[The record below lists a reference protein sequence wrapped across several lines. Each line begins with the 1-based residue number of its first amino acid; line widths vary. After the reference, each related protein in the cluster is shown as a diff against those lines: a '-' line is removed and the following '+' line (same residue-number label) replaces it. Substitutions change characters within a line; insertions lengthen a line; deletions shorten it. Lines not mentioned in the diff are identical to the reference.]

1 MRPPVTALSI
11 SAYDRERGEEE
22 EDGGFLKPIC
32 LLYRAVSI
40 ETIIAFP
47 RDGLEITLLCDKE
60 AIVVQLVTRL
70 AVAHPRELLA
80 ATSRPA
86 RWRTSSAALVACSQI
101 KGTIVRGRSWEAV
114 PQDRFVYIWR
124 LIDERG
130 VEGQSKLHQSVPT
143 AATLIPC
150 YTLSFIGIQ
159 LQKRFVRCQE
169 HLRARKCLFE
179 TLNNRLSL
187 IRTEPVGVLLVL
199 LVALRLVVGGPMA

>member
-1 MRPPVTALSI
+1 MGEPNGCLSSSMCSMRPPVTALSI
-11 SAYDRERGEEE
+11 SAYDRGRGEEE
-22 EDGGFLKPIC
+22 EDGGFLKAIC

-101 KGTIVRGRSWEAV
+101 KGTIVRGRSWEAA
-114 PQDRFVYIWR
+114 P
-124 LIDERG
+124 
-130 VEGQSKLHQSVPT
+130 
-143 AATLIPC
+143 
-150 YTLSFIGIQ
+150 
-159 LQKRFVRCQE
+159 
-169 HLRARKCLFE
+169 
-179 TLNNRLSL
+179 
-187 IRTEPVGVLLVL
+187 
-199 LVALRLVVGGPMA
+199 